1 MLADFDFSL
10 MHRGKAETKLSP
22 AEDQHV
28 TPGDGGAHIRVVAM
42 AMAMALPATTVLL
55 TIVTVN
61 KISGD
66 ARISPTLIGCV
77 LLFARCSR
85 FDYRQAWPFKIFDS
99 ESKGYEVWRW
109 SNK

>member
-10 MHRGKAETKLSP
+10 MHRGKAEPKLSP

-55 TIVTVN
+55 TIKH

-66 ARISPTLIGCV
+66 A
-77 LLFARCSR
+77 
-85 FDYRQAWPFKIFDS
+85 
-99 ESKGYEVWRW
+99 
-109 SNK
+109 